1 MPTDRIFKLGINAV
15 YVISAILAHGYNY
28 VNSHQLSKKVGL
40 SGRQIAYV
48 LRWLADKG
56 YIRLEV
62 DRRGRFKVYKV
73 EDKEGLADLITNY
86 RQIGKEIYEWFRRK
100 QIKS

>member
-1 MPTDRIFKLGINAV
+1 MKEEKTFKFGINAV

-28 VNSHQLSKKVGL
+28 VNSHRLSKKVGL
-40 SGRQIAYV
+40 TGKQIAYV
-48 LRWLADKG
+48 LRWLANNG

-73 EDKEGLADLITNY
+73 VDKKGLAELIADY
-86 RQIGKEIYEWFRRK
+86 RRVGKEIYNWFKEK
-100 QIKS
+100 QVRS

>member
-1 MPTDRIFKLGINAV
+1 MKSEKTFKFGINAA

-40 SGRQIAYV
+40 TGKQIAYV
-48 LRWLADKG
+48 LNWLADKG

-62 DRRGRFKVYKV
+62 DRRGRFKVYRV
-73 EDKEGLADLITNY
+73 IDKEGLADLISDY
-86 RQIGKEIYEWFRRK
+86 RRVGKEILEWFRKK
-100 QIKS
+100 QFKS